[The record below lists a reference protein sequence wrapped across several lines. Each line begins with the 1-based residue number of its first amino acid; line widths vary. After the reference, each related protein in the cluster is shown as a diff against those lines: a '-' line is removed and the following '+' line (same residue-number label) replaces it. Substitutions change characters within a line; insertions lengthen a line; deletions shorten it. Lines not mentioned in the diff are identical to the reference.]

1 MLVRTSRLRYICSIK
16 LNTLQ
21 KGHSH
26 NYFGSYRDFWWN
38 KGFLDLTAKRLEL
51 DHFSKMLDV
60 GCGQGHWTKTLAP
73 YLAEKAK
80 ITAID
85 NDINW
90 FKNNSELENYFR
102 LSNIEFNLIEG
113 DAESLPFED
122 ETFDFVTCQT
132 VLIHLKNPK
141 KALKEMTRV
150 LKPNGLLLCVEP
162 NNIIQT
168 LTKNSISQ
176 NDSIEE
182 TLDHIKYRLII
193 EKGKKKL
200 GEGDNSLGD
209 LLPGW
214 FASEALNDIQV
225 RLSDKAIAMYPPYN
239 NQEQI
244 ATLKQWMQGSAWKS
258 ETRKDIDYFNAAG
271 EEYMSFYFEYQEKYD
286 TRSDH
291 IMGAVQREQY
301 HAAGGSLMY
310 LVSGIK

>member
-1 MLVRTSRLRYICSIK
+1 M
-16 LNTLQ
+16 Q

-38 KGFLDLTAKRLEL
+38 KGFLDLTAERLEL
-51 DHFSKMLDV
+51 HRYSNMLDV

-73 YLAEKAK
+73 YLAHDSK

-85 NDINW
+85 NDENW
-90 FKNNSELENYFR
+90 FESNAELEHHFK
-102 LSNIEFNLIEG
+102 LSKIDFSLKYG
-113 DAESLPFED
+113 DAENIPFEN

-141 KALKEMTRV
+141 KALEEMTRV

-162 NNIIQT
+162 NNIVQT

-214 FASEALNDIQV
+214 FASESLKDIQV
-225 RLSDKAIAMYPPYN
+225 RLSDKAIAMYPPYDN
-239 NQEQI
+239 KEQI

-271 EEYMSFYFEYQEKYD
+271 EEYMPFYFEYQEKYD

-310 LVSGIK
+310 LVSGTK

>member
-1 MLVRTSRLRYICSIK
+1 M
-16 LNTLQ
+16 Q

-38 KGFLDLTAKRLEL
+38 KSFLDLTAQRLEL
-51 DHFSKMLDV
+51 NQFSNMLDV

-73 YLAEKAK
+73 YLAEKAS

-85 NDINW
+85 NDSNW
-90 FKNNSELENYFR
+90 FEKNSALKDYFK
-102 LSNIEFNLIEG
+102 LSNIGFNLKKG
-113 DAESLPFED
+113 DAEDLPFED
-122 ETFDFVTCQT
+122 EAFDFVTCQT

-214 FASEALNDIQV
+214 FASEALKDIQV
-225 RLSDKAIAMYPPYN
+225 RLSDKAIAMYPPYDN
-239 NQEQI
+239 KEQI

-271 EEYMSFYFEYQEKYD
+271 EEYMPFYFEYQEKYD

-310 LVSGIK
+310 LVSGTK

>member
-1 MLVRTSRLRYICSIK
+1 MH
-16 LNTLQ
+16 

-38 KGFLDLTAKRLEL
+38 KSFLDLTAQRLEL
-51 DHFSKMLDV
+51 NQFSNMLDV

-73 YLAEKAK
+73 YLAEKAS

-85 NDINW
+85 NDSNW
-90 FKNNSELENYFR
+90 FEKNSALKDYFK
-102 LSNIEFNLIEG
+102 LSNIGFNLKKG
-113 DAESLPFED
+113 DAEDLPFED
-122 ETFDFVTCQT
+122 EAFDFVTCQT

-168 LTKNSISQ
+168 LTKNSITQ

-214 FASEALNDIQV
+214 FASEALKDIQV
-225 RLSDKAIAMYPPYN
+225 RLSDKAIAMYPPYDN
-239 NQEQI
+239 KEQI

-271 EEYMSFYFEYQEKYD
+271 EEYMPFYFEYQEKYD

-310 LVSGIK
+310 LVSGTK

>member
-1 MLVRTSRLRYICSIK
+1 M
-16 LNTLQ
+16 Q

-38 KGFLDLTAKRLEL
+38 KSFLDLTAQRLEL
-51 DHFSKMLDV
+51 NQFSNMLDV

-73 YLAEKAK
+73 YLAEKAS

-85 NDINW
+85 NDSNW
-90 FKNNSELENYFR
+90 FEKNSALKDYFK
-102 LSNIEFNLIEG
+102 LSNIGFNLKKG
-113 DAESLPFED
+113 DAEDLPFED
-122 ETFDFVTCQT
+122 EAFDFVTCQT

-141 KALKEMTRV
+141 KALKEMIRV

-214 FASEALNDIQV
+214 FASEALKDIQV
-225 RLSDKAIAMYPPYN
+225 RLSDKAIAMYPPYDN
-239 NQEQI
+239 KEQI

-271 EEYMSFYFEYQEKYD
+271 EEYMPFYFEYQEKYD

-310 LVSGIK
+310 LVSGTK

>member
-1 MLVRTSRLRYICSIK
+1 M
-16 LNTLQ
+16 Q

-38 KGFLDLTAKRLEL
+38 KSFLDLTAQRLEL
-51 DHFSKMLDV
+51 NQFSNMLDV

-73 YLAEKAK
+73 YLAEKAS

-85 NDINW
+85 NDSNW
-90 FKNNSELENYFR
+90 FEKNSALKDYFK
-102 LSNIEFNLIEG
+102 LSNIGFNLKRG
-113 DAESLPFED
+113 DAEDLPFED
-122 ETFDFVTCQT
+122 EAFDFVTCQT

-214 FASEALNDIQV
+214 FASEALKDIQV
-225 RLSDKAIAMYPPYN
+225 RLSDKAIAMYPPYDN
-239 NQEQI
+239 KEQI

-271 EEYMSFYFEYQEKYD
+271 EEYMPFYFEYQEKYD

-310 LVSGIK
+310 LVSGTK

>member
-1 MLVRTSRLRYICSIK
+1 MH
-16 LNTLQ
+16 

-38 KGFLDLTAKRLEL
+38 KSFLDLTAQRLEL
-51 DHFSKMLDV
+51 HQFSNMLDV

-73 YLAEKAK
+73 YLAEKAS

-85 NDINW
+85 NDSNW
-90 FKNNSELENYFR
+90 FEKNSALKDYFK
-102 LSNIEFNLIEG
+102 LSNIGFNLKKG
-113 DAESLPFED
+113 DAEDLPFED
-122 ETFDFVTCQT
+122 EAFDFVTCQT

-214 FASEALNDIQV
+214 FASEALKDIQV
-225 RLSDKAIAMYPPYN
+225 RLSDKAIAMYPPYDN
-239 NQEQI
+239 KEQI

-271 EEYMSFYFEYQEKYD
+271 EEYMPFYFEYQEKYD

-310 LVSGIK
+310 LVSGTK

>member
-1 MLVRTSRLRYICSIK
+1 M
-16 LNTLQ
+16 Q
-21 KGHSH
+21 QGHSH

-38 KGFLDLTAKRLEL
+38 KGFLDLTAQRLEL
-51 DHFSKMLDV
+51 SKYSNMLDV

-73 YLAEKAK
+73 YLAPEAK

-85 NDINW
+85 NDENW
-90 FKNNSELENYFR
+90 FKSNMELEHYFSISQVDFS
-102 LSNIEFNLIEG
+102 LKKG
-113 DAESLPFED
+113 DAEDIPFDD
-122 ETFDFVTCQT
+122 ETFDLVTCQT

-141 KALKEMTRV
+141 KALSEMTRV

-162 NNIIQT
+162 NNIVQT

-176 NDSIEE
+176 NDSIDE

-214 FASEALNDIQV
+214 FAMETMKDIQV
-225 RLSDKAIAMYPPYN
+225 RLSDKAIAMYPPYDN
-239 NQEQI
+239 KEQI

-271 EEYMSFYFEYQEKYD
+271 EEYMPFYFEYQEKYD

-291 IMGAVQREQY
+291 IMGAVQREKY

>member
-1 MLVRTSRLRYICSIK
+1 
-16 LNTLQ
+16 
-21 KGHSH
+21 
-26 NYFGSYRDFWWN
+26 
-38 KGFLDLTAKRLEL
+38 
-51 DHFSKMLDV
+51 MLDV

-73 YLAEKAK
+73 YLAEKAS

-85 NDINW
+85 NDSNW
-90 FKNNSELENYFR
+90 FEKNSALKDYFK
-102 LSNIEFNLIEG
+102 LSNIGFNLKRG
-113 DAESLPFED
+113 DAEDLPFED
-122 ETFDFVTCQT
+122 EAFDFVTCQT

-214 FASEALNDIQV
+214 FASEALKDIQV
-225 RLSDKAIAMYPPYN
+225 RLSDKAIAMYPPYDN
-239 NQEQI
+239 KEQI

-271 EEYMSFYFEYQEKYD
+271 EEYMPFYFEYQEKYD

-310 LVSGIK
+310 LVSGTK